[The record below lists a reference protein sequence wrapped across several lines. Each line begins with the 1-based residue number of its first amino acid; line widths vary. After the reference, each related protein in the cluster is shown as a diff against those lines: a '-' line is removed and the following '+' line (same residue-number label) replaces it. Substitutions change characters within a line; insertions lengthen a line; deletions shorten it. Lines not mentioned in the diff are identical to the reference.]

1 MLFGIL
7 LLICGIAENAHPD
20 GRDLHIPQK
29 YSMKGHFDV
38 VFGSVSQPLEVK
50 MDTAAHRQVIS
61 FFDGLHSTLVRDTFY
76 AYVYTRKTGHSC
88 MSYNAP
94 AFLRPALTDM
104 LPALADFSFV
114 EEVVENGMTLY
125 HYAYEQVLRPSEDY
139 NGTFTYSRTD
149 HQDFYCLPLNFV
161 DGKLYCQP
169 RRWEM
174 HGYNQWTGSHFD
186 FYVLSYDAF
195 DIDPLFTDADFS
207 TPESCSGR
215 NSATDFHPRSF
226 IEDIFT
232 NFREPHGSDDQHDN
246 IRLNPSHTFTVSRT
260 RMSETDFELFLRT
273 RTGLV
278 RKTVEQERIAR
289 ETQYFYEDIP
299 EHSDTWYYSEE
310 NQKRVQFPRQ
320 LDWRVRGSLHLSR
333 TRLRVGLAGR
343 SVLQEP

>member
-1 MLFGIL
+1 MEGTYTF
-7 LLICGIAENAHPD
+7 HK
-20 GRDLHIPQK
+20 K

-289 ETQYFYEDIP
+289 RLSTSTRIFPSTVTRGTILKR
-299 EHSDTWYYSEE
+299 TRSEFNSLASSIGACE
-310 NQKRVQFPRQ
+310 
-320 LDWRVRGSLHLSR
+320 GSLHLSR